1 MKNVLDTVAKIKI
14 PTRGASQYFERFVT
28 NDTIGLGNAV
38 DRVWGEPGYGPGT
51 HYAAHQRPLASP
63 ERLFSFSDSASAA
76 AGDQSTAG
84 HQLLKRK
91 SIDRVEPEPPTHTSK
106 KSIKCEF
113 DLRAQIFLG
122 TKLLLADSQSPDR
135 VFSLRRI
142 DAACLTIPHNPTAR
156 SSSGSIVVIDVSPV
170 SPQRNI
176 R

>member
-1 MKNVLDTVAKIKI
+1 MQWTAYEGNRVTAQERIMR
-14 PTRGASQYFERFVT
+14 PT
-28 NDTIGLGNAV
+28 NA
-38 DRVWGEPGYGPGT
+38 
-51 HYAAHQRPLASP
+51 PL
-63 ERLFSFSDSASAA
+63 LLSFSDSASAA

-122 TKLLLADSQSPDR
+122 TKLLLADGQSPDR

-142 DAACLTIPHNPTAR
+142 DAACLIIPHNPTAR